1 MIRSKVFEATTEDLN
16 SVILEL
22 ADEIKKGYKVQQIER
37 LPFEMS
43 CRHRHFPPCVK
54 ITLVK
59 EYRE

>member
-37 LPFEMS
+37 LPFEMAH
-43 CRHRHFPPCVK
+43 RHRHFPTCVK

-59 EYRE
+59 RYEE